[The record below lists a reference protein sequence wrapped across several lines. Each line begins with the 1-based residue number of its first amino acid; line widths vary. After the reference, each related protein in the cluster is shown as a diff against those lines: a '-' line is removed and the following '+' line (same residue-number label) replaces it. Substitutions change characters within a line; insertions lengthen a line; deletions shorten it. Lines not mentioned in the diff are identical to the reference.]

1 MLRYAGIRT
10 KHTRSDGKG
19 YAWKKKK
26 LKETVT
32 GWVNYF
38 KQADMKS
45 YLTRID
51 EWLRTRLRTYIWK
64 SWKTIGNKYRNL
76 RKLWTSHANAMRMA
90 NTRKGYRRSADSPIV
105 KLAISKELLKKAGYT
120 FFLDYYL
127 KVTA

>member
-1 MLRYAGIRT
+1 
-10 KHTRSDGKG
+10 
-19 YAWKKKK
+19 
-26 LKETVT
+26 
-32 GWVNYF
+32 
-38 KQADMKS
+38 MKS

-76 RKLWTSHANAMRMA
+76 RKLGTSRANAIRMA